1 MKSFVIL
8 LLCFVQV
15 TQQLQWQRLAEDV
28 ESKSETKMI
37 LITCHFM
44 SIRGFTERYEA
55 FEKQSYS
62 VECDCLVFDI
72 ENIGLPQLDMT
83 LFL

>member
-44 SIRGFTERYEA
+44 SIRGFTDIQLNA
-55 FEKQSYS
+55 IAL
-62 VECDCLVFDI
+62 CL
-72 ENIGLPQLDMT
+72 T
-83 LFL
+83 LKTLVYLS